1 MSTPLTG
8 VPGAQ
13 PARPGGERRPDNLAL
28 AFQEVFTAIVRLRS
42 GRQMVT
48 DAEQFRAQMRHG
60 VKAAEEEA
68 ARRGYSTEEIRM
80 ALFAVVAFLD
90 ESVLNLQQPAFAHWP
105 RMPMQEE
112 YFGRHV
118 AGEIFFQNVQRL
130 LGAPDAHNVADL
142 LEVHQ
147 LCLLLGYRGRYGL
160 GGHGELRS
168 LMGSAAEKIRR
179 IRGAAQYLSPA
190 WTLPP
195 EAARPLG
202 SDPWIKRL
210 VIIAV
215 ACFTLALVLFIG
227 AKLSLDAGVSD
238 VRAIA
243 AQGRT

>member
-1 MSTPLTG
+1 MSTPITG

-13 PARPGGERRPDNLAL
+13 PSGAGSQRRPDNLAL

-68 ARRGYSTEEIRM
+68 GRRAYTAEEIRM

-90 ESVLNLQQPAFAHWP
+90 ESVLNLQHPAFAHWP

-118 AGEIFFQNVQRL
+118 AGEIFFQNMQRL

-142 LEVHQ
+142 LEVYQ

-168 LMGSAAEKIRR
+168 LMGSVADKIRR

-190 WTLPP
+190 WALPP

-202 SDPWIKRL
+202 ADPWIKRL
-210 VIIAV
+210 LIIAV

-227 AKLSLDAGVSD
+227 ARLSLGGGASD
-238 VRAIA
+238 IRAIA
-243 AQGRT
+243 AQARS